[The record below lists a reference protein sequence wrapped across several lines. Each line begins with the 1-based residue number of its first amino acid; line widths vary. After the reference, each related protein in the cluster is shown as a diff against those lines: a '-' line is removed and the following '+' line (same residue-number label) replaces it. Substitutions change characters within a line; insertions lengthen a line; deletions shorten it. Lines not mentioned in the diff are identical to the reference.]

1 MSKSG
6 WLALADFSF
15 ILGGYMFAFL
25 CPAESGTAIFN
36 VESNKWCQ
44 NSWVFSKK
52 HHHYMNTC
60 FCDIIRCENI
70 PKSVTNEQT

>member
-1 MSKSG
+1 MSKFG

-15 ILGGYMFAFL
+15 NILGGYMFASI

-36 VESNKWCQ
+36 VESNKWCR

-52 HHHYMNTC
+52 HHHHMNTC
-60 FCDIIRCENI
+60 CGDI
-70 PKSVTNEQT
+70 TN